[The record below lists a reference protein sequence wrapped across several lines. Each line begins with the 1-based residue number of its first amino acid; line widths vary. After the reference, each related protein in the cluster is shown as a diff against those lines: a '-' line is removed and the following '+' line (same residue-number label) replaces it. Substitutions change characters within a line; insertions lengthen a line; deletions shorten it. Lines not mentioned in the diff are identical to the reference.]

1 MSTWNPGY
9 ELRGRVNAGKGG
21 KGDIPESVTLTLP
34 GRMVY
39 ELQQHLEG
47 LAARGG
53 NYPDIRWA
61 VLRAED
67 LREAVEESNEQKR
80 LH

>member
-1 MSTWNPGY
+1 MWEPNY
-9 ELRGRVNAGKGG
+9 ELSGRINAGKSGR
-21 KGDIPESVTLTLP
+21 GDIPETVTLTLP
-34 GRMVY
+34 GRMIY
-39 ELQQHLEG
+39 ELQQHLES

-61 VLRAED
+61 VLRAEN
-67 LREAVEESNEQKR
+67 LREAVEESNGHKR